1 MKFAL
6 HGMCSLH
13 SNIVSDI
20 RLAKETGYQG
30 LEIHTEKL
38 WRYIN
43 SGLTSTDLKSK
54 LDNAGIKPTA
64 IDIIGHV
71 EASDKNVQREVFK
84 QVETLCQFAQEIEAP
99 TIQLN
104 AFEAL
109 NGLSVEDNIKITAQ
123 NIQHISDIG
132 KDYGIRFQYEG
143 AAWTPI
149 AKLDDYYRLHDAVNR
164 PNFGFV
170 LDTWHLW
177 ACRGATLEQMAKVDR
192 ELIYNIHI
200 SDGLRP
206 GMNQPWVDEK
216 ELRGCLIGEGEIPLQ
231 EWIDAIQATG
241 YDGFFSGE
249 FLNDQ
254 LWERDH
260 YEIAEKMLTGMK
272 QLVRYPLPKAV

>member
-13 SNIVSDI
+13 NNIVSDI

-43 SGLTSTDLKSK
+43 SGLSSADLKAK
-54 LDNAGIKPTA
+54 LDNAGILPSA
-64 IDIIGHV
+64 IDIIGSV
-71 EASDKNVQREVFK
+71 EAPNKATQQSVFK
-84 QVETLCQFAQEIEAP
+84 QVETLCQFASEIGAP
-99 TIQLN
+99 TIQVN
-104 AFEAL
+104 SFEGL

-123 NIQHISDIG
+123 NIAHIADIG
-132 KDYGIRFQYEG
+132 KEHNIRFQFEG

-149 AKLDDYYRLHDAVNR
+149 AKLDDYHRLHDAVGR
-164 PNFGFV
+164 DNFGFV

-177 ACRGATLEQMAKVDR
+177 SCRGATLEQVAKVDK

-206 GMNQPWVDEK
+206 AENQPWVDEK
-216 ELRGCLIGEGEIPLQ
+216 ELRGCLIGEGKIPLQ
-231 EWIDAIQATG
+231 EWIDAIQSTG
-241 YDGFFSGE
+241 YDGFYSGE

-254 LWERDH
+254 LWEGDH
-260 YEIAEKMLTGMK
+260 YETAEKMLSGMK
-272 QLVRYPLPKAV
+272 KLVK